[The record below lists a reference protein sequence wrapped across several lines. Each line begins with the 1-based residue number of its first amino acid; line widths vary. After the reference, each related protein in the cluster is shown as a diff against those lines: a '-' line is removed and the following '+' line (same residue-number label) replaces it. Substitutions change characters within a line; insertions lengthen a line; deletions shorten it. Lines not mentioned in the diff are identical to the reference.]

1 MKFPKDGYKHLKKL
15 KSINSMPLLNSILKN
30 YFIRNSS
37 VQKIIE
43 DPYQCQEKCFHYL
56 IQASKNTSWGIKFDY
71 QNIKSIEHFQEKVEV
86 NTYETLFPYIERSI
100 KGERNVL
107 WRGKTH
113 MFSKSSGTSGSK
125 SKYIPVTIESLIE
138 CNYKGGKDTLSLYVK
153 NRPDTKLFT
162 GKTLSLT
169 GSLHESDINPKAVC
183 GDISAIL
190 IKYIPEWAN
199 HLRTPSKK
207 ISLLPNWDSKL
218 EKFTQATM
226 SQNITALAGVPSWI
240 LVILKRILEFKSVD
254 TLNTIWPH
262 LELFLH
268 GGVNFSPYL
277 PQYKSIISDER
288 IYYWQVYNA
297 SEGYFATQDRPFTND
312 MLLLLNNG
320 VFYEFI
326 TLSDFLNNEHKTIT
340 IQDVKTDINYVIV
353 ISTNAGLWRYIIG
366 DVVQF
371 TSTNPYRIIITGRTT
386 HFINA
391 FGEELIID
399 NVEKALYVTCEKT
412 NSMVIEYTVAPI
424 YFQNNEKASH
434 EWLIEF
440 KKAPKSIDAFTSIL
454 DIELMKLNSDYEAKR
469 SFDILLQKPIIHQV
483 PEGTFLRWMSI
494 KGKLGG
500 QYKVTRLSNNRTIID
515 EIKKLISLS

>member
-1 MKFPKDGYKHLKKL
+1 MPL
-15 KSINSMPLLNSILKN
+15 INSFLK
-30 YFIRNSS
+30 FSFSRNTN
-37 VQKIIE
+37 VRKIIE
-43 DPYQCQEKCFHYL
+43 QPFQCQEKCFHYL
-56 IQASKNTSWGIKFDY
+56 IQASKNTSWGKKHDY
-71 QNIKSIEHFQEKVEV
+71 QNIKSFEHFQEKVAV
-86 NTYETLFPYIERSI
+86 NTYESLYPYIERTI

-107 WRGKTH
+107 WRGKTQ

-125 SKYIPVTIESLIE
+125 SKFIPVTIESLIE

-153 NRPDTKLFT
+153 QRPDSKLFT

-169 GSLHESDINPKAVC
+169 GSLHESDINSKAVY

-199 HLRTPSKK
+199 RLRTPSKK
-207 ISLLPNWDSKL
+207 ISLLPNWDTKL
-218 EKFTQATM
+218 EKFAQAAM
-226 SQNITALAGVPSWI
+226 NQNITALAGVPSWI
-240 LVILKRILEFKSVD
+240 LVILKRILELKRFDS
-254 TLNTIWPH
+254 LNAVWPN

-268 GGVNFSPYL
+268 GGVNFNPYL
-277 PQYKSIISDER
+277 PQYKSIISEENMF
-288 IYYWQVYNA
+288 YWQVYNA
-297 SEGYFATQDRPFTND
+297 SEGYFATQDYPYTND

-326 TLSDFLNNEHKTIT
+326 TLSDFINNEYKTIA

-399 NVEKALYVTCEKT
+399 NVEKALYSTCQQTDSIVT
-412 NSMVIEYTVAPI
+412 EYTVAPI

-440 KKAPKSIDAFTSIL
+440 KKSPKNIEAFTSIL
-454 DIELMKLNSDYEAKR
+454 DVELMKLNSDYEAKR

-515 EIKKLISLS
+515 EIKKIINLSKQI